1 MFRGHRV
8 SAALAAALTAALAL
22 ASAGAAGAATPCPG
36 NPNALGTSR
45 VIEVN
50 PVHTPLIGTHDYG
63 RTLPLARGEVVLTFD
78 DGPQTPNTQRVL
90 RALADHCVQA
100 TFFIVGRE
108 AVRDPATVRQ
118 IYAAGHTIGT
128 HTHHHP
134 LRRMSPQEA
143 AYEINTG
150 FAAVRTAAG
159 DPRMVAPFFRFP
171 GLFTTTHGEH
181 YVRSRGIAAFSID
194 IDTYDWKRI
203 GPQRMLHDALERLD
217 RRGGGIILMHDVQ
230 DKTAMML
237 PIFLTELRA
246 RGYRVVHM
254 VPAGQRVPDSGPL
267 ARNGPPPWWPLSPQP
282 APESDAYAQGQPQ
295 PAPPSSPPR
304 LYWQHNNPFEQR

>member
-1 MFRGHRV
+1 MFRGQRIP
-8 SAALAAALTAALAL
+8 AAFAAALAL
-22 ASAGAAGAATPCPG
+22 VSAGAADAATPCPG

-45 VIEVN
+45 IIEVN
-50 PVHTPLIGTHDYG
+50 PLHTPLIGSHDYG

-78 DGPQTPNTQRVL
+78 DGPKAPNTHHVL
-90 RALADHCVQA
+90 QALADQCVQA
-100 TFFIVGRE
+100 TFFMVGRE
-108 AVRDPATVRQ
+108 AARDPATVRQ

-150 FAAVRTAAG
+150 FAAVRAAAG

-171 GLFTTTHGEH
+171 GLFTTSHGEH

-194 IDTYDWKRI
+194 IDTHDWKRI
-203 GPQRMLHDALERLD
+203 GPQRMLHDTLERLD

-237 PIFLTELRA
+237 PVFLSELRA

-254 VPAGQRVPDSGPL
+254 VPAGQRDPE
-267 ARNGPPPWWPLSPQP
+267 NGPMARSAWWPFLPQP
-282 APESDAYAQGQPQ
+282 AAESDAYAQGQPPR
-295 PAPPSSPPR
+295 PAAPIPPPR
-304 LYWQHNNPFEQR
+304 LHWQHNNPFEQR